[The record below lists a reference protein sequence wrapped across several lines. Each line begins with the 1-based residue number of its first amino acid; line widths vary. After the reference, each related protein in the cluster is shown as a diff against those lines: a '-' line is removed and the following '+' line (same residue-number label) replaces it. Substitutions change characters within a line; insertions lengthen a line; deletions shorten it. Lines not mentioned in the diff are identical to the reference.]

1 MGQRKKRSNEKE
13 KGNNKD
19 ADEWKEGDR
28 NIVVQ
33 MEKKVKWIK
42 VKAQRPGEWRL
53 RKTKRDEVT
62 RKIKNNFFH
71 SKVEVERKEIKK
83 AGNALQAL
91 LRDRKEATG

>member
-1 MGQRKKRSNEKE
+1 MQT
-13 KGNNKD
+13 
-19 ADEWKEGDR
+19 
-28 NIVVQ
+28 
-33 MEKKVKWIK
+33 EKKVKWIK

-83 AGNALQAL
+83 ARNAL
-91 LRDRKEATG
+91 

>member
-1 MGQRKKRSNEKE
+1 MIDGEEKMGQRKKRSNEKE

-19 ADEWKEGDR
+19 AAEWKEGDR

-33 MEKKVKWIK
+33 TEKKVKWIK

-62 RKIKNNFFH
+62 RKIKNKFF
-71 SKVEVERKEIKK
+71 SLKS
-83 AGNALQAL
+83 
-91 LRDRKEATG
+91 

>member
-1 MGQRKKRSNEKE
+1 MRKKRSNEKE

-19 ADEWKEGDR
+19 AAEWKEGDR

-33 MEKKVKWIK
+33 TGKKVKWIK

-62 RKIKNNFFH
+62 RKIKNKFF
-71 SKVEVERKEIKK
+71 SLKS
-83 AGNALQAL
+83 
-91 LRDRKEATG
+91 

>member
-1 MGQRKKRSNEKE
+1 MIDGEEKMGQRKKRSNEKE

-19 ADEWKEGDR
+19 AAEGDR

-62 RKIKNNFFH
+62 RKIKNKFF
-71 SKVEVERKEIKK
+71 SLKS
-83 AGNALQAL
+83 
-91 LRDRKEATG
+91 

>member
-1 MGQRKKRSNEKE
+1 MRKKRSNEKE

-19 ADEWKEGDR
+19 AAEGDR

-33 MEKKVKWIK
+33 TEKKVKWIK

-62 RKIKNNFFH
+62 RKIKNKFF
-71 SKVEVERKEIKK
+71 SLKS
-83 AGNALQAL
+83 
-91 LRDRKEATG
+91 